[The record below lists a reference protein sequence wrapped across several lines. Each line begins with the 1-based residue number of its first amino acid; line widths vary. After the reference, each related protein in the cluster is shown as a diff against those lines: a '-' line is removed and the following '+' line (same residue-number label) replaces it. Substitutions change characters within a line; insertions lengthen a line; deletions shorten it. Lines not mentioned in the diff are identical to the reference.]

1 MKSEVMRNERG
12 ITFAE
17 VIICVFIVAMIVTP
31 MISAFMSSNKARET
45 ANRTEQATAN
55 AEKLLEA
62 IKTTMTQDIVMMQ
75 KYEAQQLK
83 LSPATQTRYTDCV
96 QKYLNE
102 TPDTTN
108 IYKLSDFLINIPELH
123 TDRYAYEVMLW
134 NINKVTGFD
143 TAANELVVNQAA
155 LNDCFKVYTD
165 NQYNFINDQASFN
178 QISLPISFKLTDEMK
193 KAFKDEKKRYIPQLD
208 PASTV
213 FEVKESLKLKFDDYG
228 KPEADGT
235 TTYAELKG
243 IESIKRS
250 NGDITGYVIHI
261 KDKSGAPSYIPAVS
275 GARTFS
281 QIEVDI
287 NKLLRDGQSETDL
300 SAFNNYVYTFI
311 NETDTD
317 MVIRL
322 KRSGTNLAVV
332 DERIQFRLEKQGTGD
347 LSLERIDEVSPYDN
361 YIIAILVREK
371 NPLLGQQGRI
381 VKKMLDIYSYDLKA
395 PSKVVVKND

>member
-1 MKSEVMRNERG
+1 MKSEVMKNEKG

-31 MISAFMSSNKARET
+31 MVSAFVSSNKARET

-83 LSPATQTRYTDCV
+83 LTPATQTRYTNCV
-96 QKYLNE
+96 QKYLTNA
-102 TPDTTN
+102 PDTTN
-108 IYKLSDFLINIPELH
+108 LYKLNQFLITMPELS
-123 TDRYAYEVMLW
+123 TQRYAYEVMLW
-134 NINKVTGFD
+134 HIDKVTGLD
-143 TAANELVVNQAA
+143 TSTNELVVNQAA
-155 LNDCFKVYTD
+155 LNDCFKIYTD
-165 NQYNFINDQASFN
+165 DTYNFVNDQASFN
-178 QISLPISFKLTDEMK
+178 QINLPLTFKLTDEMK
-193 KAFKDEKKRYIPQLD
+193 KAFKDEKKRYIPQLN
-208 PASTV
+208 PTSTA
-213 FEVKESLKLKFDDYG
+213 FEIKENLKVKFDAHG

-235 TTYAELKG
+235 STYAELKG
-243 IESIKRS
+243 IEAIRRS

-261 KDKSGAPSYIPAVS
+261 KDKSGAPSYTPATS
-275 GARTFS
+275 GVRVFS

-287 NKLLRDGQSETDL
+287 NKLLRDGQTETDL
-300 SAFNNYVYTFI
+300 SACDNYVYTFI
-311 NETDTD
+311 NETNTD
-317 MVIRL
+317 MVVRL
-322 KRSGTNLAVV
+322 KRSGADLAAV

-347 LSLERIDEVSPYDN
+347 LTLERIDEISPYDN

-371 NPLLGQQGRI
+371 EPLLGQQGRI